1 MQRKADKCPT
11 GGATNYV
18 LRACAVCGSRNIHY
32 AFSLKEH
39 RIVRCDNCGFMFLN
53 PQPSGAVLDQIY
65 GHDYFIS
72 LSAEDGLGHV
82 EYLKRSTADRYL
94 DALAGGDDVSSSTL
108 LEIGCGRGELLCRAA
123 ARGLKVTGV
132 EPSEHACAEARSKLR
147 EGQGEVIQGEIG
159 LFAGQKERF
168 DYIVFCDVLEHL
180 RDQRAFLQTVFDLLK
195 PDGKIL
201 CVVPSLD
208 SWSARFFKTNWIE
221 FKLDHLFYYNKKNLR
236 SILFQNRFSEF
247 RYFPAKKTLSIDYIA
262 GRFAKH
268 PVPFWSPVVRI
279 ARSVVPRRLAR
290 KPFPISAGTIGV
302 IARKSPVPGHRRLSV
317 VMPAFNEIG
326 TTKGAIEKVLH
337 KELEGVDI
345 ELILIESNST
355 DGTREVVNQYK
366 DHPRIKI
373 ILEERPSGKGHA
385 VRAGLKAATG
395 DFVLIQDADD
405 EYDIED
411 YDALIEPL
419 LSGREA
425 FVLGARHGKSNWKMR
440 KFTDQPMRGVLLNCG
455 HWFFVALVNIFYGVW
470 LKDPF
475 TMYKVFRRD
484 CIHDISFECNRFDF
498 DFELVIK
505 LIRRG
510 FRPVEIPVCYRS
522 RSFSEGKKV
531 RLLADPLTWLKALI
545 KYRFVPM

>member
-1 MQRKADKCPT
+1 
-11 GGATNYV
+11 
-18 LRACAVCGSRNIHY
+18 
-32 AFSLKEH
+32 
-39 RIVRCDNCGFMFLN
+39 MFIN
-53 PQPSGAVLDQIY
+53 PQPSDAVLDRIY
-65 GHDYFIS
+65 GQDYFIS
-72 LSAEDGLGHV
+72 LPAEDGLDHV
-82 EYLKRSTADRYL
+82 AYLKQSTADRYL
-94 DALAGGDDVSSSTL
+94 DVLLDGAEAGSSTL

-123 ARGLKVTGV
+123 ARGIKVTGV
-132 EPSEHACAEARSKLR
+132 ELSEHACAEARSRLK

-168 DYIVFCDVLEHL
+168 DYIVFCDVLEHI
-180 RDQRAFLQTVFDLLK
+180 RDQRAFLKTVFDLLK

-221 FKLDHLFYYNKKNLR
+221 FKLDHLFYYNTKNLR
-236 SILFQNRFSEF
+236 SILFQKGFSEF
-247 RYFPAKKTLSIDYIA
+247 RHFPAKKTLSIDYIA

-268 PVPFWSPVVRI
+268 PVPFWSPVIRI
-279 ARSVVPRRLAR
+279 ARSVAPRRLAR
-290 KPFPISAGTIGV
+290 KPFPIRAGTIGV
-302 IARKSPVPGHRRLSV
+302 IARKSPVPRHRRLSV

-326 TTKGAIEKVLH
+326 TTESAIEKVLQ

-355 DGTREVVNQYK
+355 DGTREVVNRYK
-366 DHPRIKI
+366 DHPRVRI

-440 KFTDQPMRGVLLNCG
+440 KFTDQPVQAFVLNCG
-455 HWFFVALVNIFYGVW
+455 HWFFTSLINILYGVW

-484 CIHDISFECNRFDF
+484 CINNITFECNRFDF
-498 DFELVIK
+498 DHEFVIK
-505 LIRRG
+505 LIRKG
-510 FRPVEIPVCYRS
+510 FKPVEIPVCYRS
-522 RSFSEGKKV
+522 RSFAEGKKV
-531 RLLADPLTWLKALI
+531 RMFADPLTWIKAI
-545 KYRFVPM
+545 IRYRFVKISTCPG